1 MTGTTSA
8 SRSSVGRHSPVDKA
22 LSGLVVAAVVI
33 GFIWWSFRRAGVEVN
48 IETVWEYRSRWV
60 DGFIGTVVISLG
72 ALVLSLALGALTA
85 AASRSSI
92 LVIRYFARFYVQLI
106 RSTPLL
112 VQIYVFFYVIG
123 TAWGLDNR
131 YVMGILIL
139 SVFEGAY
146 IAEIIRG
153 GWQSIE
159 AQTYEIARA
168 IALTPTQ
175 TFRLVTLPILLSR
188 TVPALAGQFA
198 SIIKDSSLLSV
209 IAVIE
214 LTQTTQEI
222 SAENFQMFANYL
234 LLAALYFV
242 LTFSVSLVSTWL
254 ERRLGR
260 AFADQQPA

>member
-1 MTGTTSA
+1 MYK
-8 SRSSVGRHSPVDKA
+8 R
-22 LSGLVVAAVVI
+22 
-33 GFIWWSFRRAGVEVN
+33 
-48 IETVWEYRSRWV
+48 
-60 DGFIGTVVISLG
+60 
-72 ALVLSLALGALTA
+72 
-85 AASRSSI
+85 
-92 LVIRYFARFYVQLI
+92 Q
-106 RSTPLL
+106 
-112 VQIYVFFYVIG
+112 
-123 TAWGLDNR
+123 GLDNR
-131 YVMGILIL
+131 YVMGVLIL
-139 SVFEGAY
+139 SIFEGAY

-153 GWQSIE
+153 GWQSIDG
-159 AQTYEIARA
+159 QTYEIARA
-168 IALTPTQ
+168 IALTPAK

-242 LTFSVSLVSTWL
+242 LTFAVSLVSKAL

-260 AFADQQPA
+260 AFADQRTS